1 MVFAKGLDEALI
13 GLNGSP
19 AKNRLSSR
27 LYGRKLVAETPPI
40 KLSNFIYP
48 STPLYSPFKL
58 LHRTPAQIS
67 RKCQFS
73 HAAEVTQEI
82 CGLTSKRREGLYF
95 ANFAH
100 P

>member
-19 AKNRLSSR
+19 PENRLSSR
-27 LYGRKLVAETPPI
+27 LYGRKPVAETPPI

-73 HAAEVTQEI
+73 HAEVTQEI